1 MNTDDALEVAKLA
14 AAVGGQLKTIDQFT
28 SERSSNPANKINIQN
43 FINKVKNP
51 RASIPP
57 ADYLT
62 KPPPGFAPPPSEDYI
77 QMVEPDMTIGSK
89 PSNPQPIAPIQPVQ
103 SIPNPPV
110 QELQTLKSLGLPVII
125 LMLNN
130 NGYLTIK
137 HTHHVLYKTDGNATA
152 PDSYN
157 GVSFPNFEKVAYAFQ
172 FDYKLVDNE
181 ESFENLLKDFSSF
194 NDSIFVEIKM
204 PGYQELIPKMAVQIN
219 EKGEMFTPS
228 LEYMYPFLPDD
239 IVKNEMD
246 IARNI
251 NEY

>member
-110 QELQTLKSLGLPVII
+110 QELQTLIPNSALTTETPMPVVSPNIEKQSVNKFNFNENLSISKSDVDSIKKSLNGIDKSLQKIVI
-125 LMLNN
+125 L
-130 NGYLTIK
+130 
-137 HTHHVLYKTDGNATA
+137 
-152 PDSYN
+152 
-157 GVSFPNFEKVAYAFQ
+157 
-172 FDYKLVDNE
+172 FD
-181 ESFENLLKDFSSF
+181 
-194 NDSIFVEIKM
+194 
-204 PGYQELIPKMAVQIN
+204 
-219 EKGEMFTPS
+219 
-228 LEYMYPFLPDD
+228 
-239 IVKNEMD
+239 KNK
-246 IARNI
+246 
-251 NEY
+251 